1 MNRNPVRIGHLVM
14 GVLFGIFVV
23 LWALVDTDVVDHSQL
38 HWLIPVPFLVAGA
51 AGLIA
56 SALRHRER

>member
-14 GVLFGIFVV
+14 GVLFAVFVV
-23 LWALVDTDVVDHSQL
+23 LWALADTDVVDHSQL
-38 HWLIPVPFLVAGA
+38 HWLVPVPFLLAGV

-56 SALRHRER
+56 SAVRQRQR

>member
-14 GVLFGIFVV
+14 GVLFAIFVA
-23 LWALVDTDVVDHSQL
+23 LWALADTDVVDHSQL
-38 HWLIPVPFLVAGA
+38 HWLVPVPFLVAGA

-56 SALRHRER
+56 TALRHRGR